1 MNNTDIKITNSINN
15 TIITVSPKKTAAPI
29 ADKLQAAGINVVEIR
44 YKYAGDMASVIVYT
58 AVSNSK
64 IMEVINN

>member
-15 TIITVSPKKTAAPI
+15 TIITIPKKTAANI

-44 YKYAGDMASVIVYT
+44 YQYAGDMASVIVYT
-58 AVSNSK
+58 AVSNDK
-64 IMEVINN
+64 IIEVINN

>member
-15 TIITVSPKKTAAPI
+15 TIITVSPKKTAANI

-44 YKYAGDMASVIVYT
+44 YQYAGDMASVIVYT

>member
-15 TIITVSPKKTAAPI
+15 TIITVFPKKSAAPI

-44 YKYAGDMASVIVYT
+44 YQYAEDKATILAYT
-58 AVSNSK
+58 ACSDDTIK
-64 IMEVINN
+64 KVINS